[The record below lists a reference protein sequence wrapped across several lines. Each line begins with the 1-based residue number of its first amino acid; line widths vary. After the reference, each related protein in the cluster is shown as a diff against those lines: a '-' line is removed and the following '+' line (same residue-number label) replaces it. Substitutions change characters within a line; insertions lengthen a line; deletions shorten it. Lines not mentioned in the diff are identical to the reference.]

1 MKKILLL
8 MLVSVILA
16 SCGVKG
22 HPDIPEGAKYKRTYP
37 AV

>member
-8 MLVSVILA
+8 ILVSVILA

-22 HPDIPEGAKYKRTYP
+22 RPDIPEGAKYKRTYP

>member
-8 MLVSVILA
+8 ILVSVILA

-22 HPDIPEGAKYKRTYP
+22 QPDIPEGAKYKRTYP

>member
-8 MLVSVILA
+8 ILVSVILA

>member
-8 MLVSVILA
+8 ILVSVILA

-22 HPDIPEGAKYKRTYP
+22 HPDIPKGAKYKRTYP